1 MAIRNTTLI
10 TKHSDV
16 VNRPLPSSLL
26 AGEAIVNTA
35 EGILLFSG
43 VTSSTN
49 EWTPAGTGT
58 TANFF
63 EVGSNL
69 YDLRLRNKITKYQ
82 GKSGSDLVGKFLSG
96 TTEGFVLAD
105 ITSIGGIS
113 AFTYDS
119 SLNRFRITQSS
130 GTHFDAFITQVSGL
144 TVNGNLNVTGTQ
156 TVNQLTIT
164 GTSVYNVNASGTN
177 AFELVNYGTLTA
189 FTEQNDVYVSGAT
202 YNGATDNT
210 NVTTFN
216 LEYAGNLTT
225 GPHSLTG
232 TDTFVTGGTY
242 NNSNA
247 LITFRKN
254 NGSNFSVD
262 LSTLDL
268 NDTHSTGGT
277 VTNVISDN
285 NNQQAIQIVGNEN
298 FTPFTITG
306 LTDTFVT
313 GGTYNNNTANITF
326 NKNNGTNFN
335 VDLSSLDLN
344 DTFVTGITYNS
355 STNTITLF
363 RNEGQ
368 PDLSA
373 SINQFSGITL
383 NNLTAGRVVYV
394 GTSGLLTD
402 ESGFEYNDGTNT
414 FTVGNIFVNNPSGTT
429 ANIGQGGLEIGS
441 GGSTAT
447 PGIGNLVVHGDLTVF
462 GTETIISTTD
472 LYVEDPQIELNY
484 NPTGDTSFTSVG
496 AGIRIQ
502 DGGGVAGQDVKIGIG
517 QLFNSPT
524 YTAST
529 VSSGEYTGPTG
540 FSNRGWVT
548 QLNDI
553 VIRNSSPINFGA
565 PDGVRVLAEFDT
577 LDGGLY

>member
-1 MAIRNTTLI
+1 
-10 TKHSDV
+10 
-16 VNRPLPSSLL
+16 
-26 AGEAIVNTA
+26 
-35 EGILLFSG
+35 
-43 VTSSTN
+43 
-49 EWTPAGTGT
+49 
-58 TANFF
+58 
-63 EVGSNL
+63 
-69 YDLRLRNKITKYQ
+69 
-82 GKSGSDLVGKFLSG
+82 
-96 TTEGFVLAD
+96 
-105 ITSIGGIS
+105 
-113 AFTYDS
+113 
-119 SLNRFRITQSS
+119 
-130 GTHFDAFITQVSGL
+130 
-144 TVNGNLNVTGTQ
+144 
-156 TVNQLTIT
+156 
-164 GTSVYNVNASGTN
+164 
-177 AFELVNYGTLTA
+177 
-189 FTEQNDVYVSGAT
+189 VYVSGAT

-216 LEYAGNLTT
+216 LAYAGNLTT

-254 NGSNFSVD
+254 NGSNFNVD
-262 LSTLDL
+262 LSALDL

-277 VTNVISDN
+277 ITNVISDN
-285 NNQQAIQIVGNEN
+285 NNQQAIQIVGNDD

-313 GGTYNNNTANITF
+313 GGTYNNSTANITF
-326 NKNNGTNFN
+326 NRNNGSNFS

-394 GTSGLLTD
+394 GTNKLLKD
-402 ESGFEYNDGTNT
+402 ESGFEYNEGTNT
-414 FTVGNIFVNNPSGTT
+414 LTVGNIFVNNPSGTT
-429 ANIGQGGLEIGS
+429 ANIGQGGLEVGS
-441 GGSTAT
+441 GGSTST
-447 PGIGNLVVHGDLTVF
+447 PGIGDLVVHGNLTVF

-484 NPTGDTSFTSVG
+484 NPTGSTVVTSIGS
-496 AGIRIQ
+496 GIRIQ
-502 DGGGVAGQDVKIGIG
+502 DGGGIQGQDVKIGIG
-517 QLFNSPT
+517 QLQGSSISGST
-524 YTAST
+524 AEYTAT
-529 VSSGEYTGPTG
+529 TG
-540 FSNRGWVT
+540 FSNRGWIT

-553 VIRNSSPINFGA
+553 VIRATSPINFGD
-565 PDGVRVLAEFDT
+565 PTGVRVLAEFDT
-577 LDGGLY
+577 LDAGLY